1 MSSENKLYFSHDF
14 YSRDNLSNLRMKCG
28 LEGYGIYWCLV
39 EIMHENGGEIKESDI
54 DGIAYNLHTDASKIL
69 EVIENCDTFS
79 SKKGVITS
87 KRVLDNIKKRE
98 KISAI
103 RREAVGQRWNKP
115 DESELPEVKIGED
128 EERVTAAEQQQ
139 TVDFYVNNFDK
150 MLNRWLDRATMEQLD
165 GHNVYDY
172 RNLFWGVI
180 NAVKDKKY
188 VVVNGQK
195 VPTYRYLEVLCS
207 HIKQNNDISNLDK
220 AIADVESRYEKGL
233 IRNKMQYMIAAL
245 YNARNLDTK

>member
-1 MSSENKLYFSHDF
+1 M
-14 YSRDNLSNLRMKCG
+14 G
-28 LEGYGIYWCLV
+28 
-39 EIMHENGGEIKESDI
+39 
-54 DGIAYNLHTDASKIL
+54 
-69 EVIENCDTFS
+69 
-79 SKKGVITS
+79 
-87 KRVLDNIKKRE
+87 
-98 KISAI
+98 
-103 RREAVGQRWNKP
+103 
-115 DESELPEVKIGED
+115 
-128 EERVTAAEQQQ
+128 
-139 TVDFYVNNFDK
+139 
-150 MLNRWLDRATMEQLD
+150 QLD

-172 RNLFWGVI
+172 KNLFWSVI

-195 VPTYRYLEVLCS
+195 VPTYRYLEILCS

>member
-103 RREAVGQRWNKP
+103 RREAVGQRKRTARSKNRRGRGK
-115 DESELPEVKIGED
+115 SY
-128 EERVTAAEQQQ
+128 RRRTAAGSR
-139 TVDFYVNNFDK
+139 F
-150 MLNRWLDRATMEQLD
+150 
-165 GHNVYDY
+165 
-172 RNLFWGVI
+172 
-180 NAVKDKKY
+180 
-188 VVVNGQK
+188 
-195 VPTYRYLEVLCS
+195 LC
-207 HIKQNNDISNLDK
+207 KQF
-220 AIADVESRYEKGL
+220 R
-233 IRNKMQYMIAAL
+233 
-245 YNARNLDTK
+245 

>member
-54 DGIAYNLHTDASKIL
+54 DGIAYNLHTDANKIL

-103 RREAVGQRWNKP
+103 RRNAVGQRWNKP
-115 DESELPEVKIGED
+115 DESELPEVKIGDD

-139 TVDFYVNNFDK
+139 AVDFYVNNFDK

-195 VPTYRYLEVLCS
+195 VPTCRAYR
-207 HIKQNNDISNLDK
+207 
-220 AIADVESRYEKGL
+220 RYFWRANGWY
-233 IRNKMQYMIAAL
+233 R
-245 YNARNLDTK
+245 